1 MLNLLW
7 VLRKLICSLAR
18 ITSATISANPQI
30 SVHGFLDSLSHN
42 GSVLKRS
49 SKTTVFLH
57 MSAKQM
63 LLVHLDNSSRQ
74 TFQSQCWSLSVL
86 LEKSI
91 TVALTDCR
99 SMIKGSQQQSLM
111 QYKTTKQ
118 KRTQRN
124 EKRNY
129 KASVHFVLALEFI
142 TTICILLPI
151 KTVVIHTYISTTS
164 YMYFSF
170 KNKQTNK

>member
-1 MLNLLW
+1 MQGSLLPQ
-7 VLRKLICSLAR
+7 SL
-18 ITSATISANPQI
+18 QI
-30 SVHGFLDSLSHN
+30 HRFQFM
-42 GSVLKRS
+42 
-49 SKTTVFLH
+49 VFLILSLI
-57 MSAKQM
+57 MDLFLKGAAKQQFSCTC
-63 LLVHLDNSSRQ
+63 LQNKC
-74 TFQSQCWSLSVL
+74 CWFIWTIRAGKHFNHSADLSLSVL

-99 SMIKGSQQQSLM
+99 SMIKGSQQQRLM
-111 QYKTTKQ
+111 QYKITKQ